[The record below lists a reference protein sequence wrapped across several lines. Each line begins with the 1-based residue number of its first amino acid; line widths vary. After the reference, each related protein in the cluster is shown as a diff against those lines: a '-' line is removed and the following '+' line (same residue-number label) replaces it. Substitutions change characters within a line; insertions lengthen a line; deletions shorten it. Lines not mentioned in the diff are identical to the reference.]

1 MEVHF
6 EGSCVGPNGARVERH
21 PARSGAAARPR
32 NCQVPRVVVGG
43 VSALMFNEAS
53 NGRAAALP
61 KLLPDMMYLAVT
73 PYFGHEQGVEAM
85 NGTVVGQ

>member
-43 VSALMFNEAS
+43 GDTST
-53 NGRAAALP
+53 GRRSRP
-61 KLLPDMMYLAVT
+61 EGVT
-73 PYFGHEQGVEAM
+73 LQ
-85 NGTVVGQ
+85 